1 MKKYLKFGIAA
12 FFVLAFLV
20 VSYLIKTPNLEY
32 VAPAA
37 VNENKEIKI
46 SHLKTPESVR
56 GIYMTSWVA
65 GTKNW
70 REKLINLIEST
81 ELNTIVVDVKDYTGR
96 ISFKVSDPELRAIDS
111 AENRIPDVKDFIA
124 ELHAKN
130 IYAIARIAVFQDP
143 FLVKK
148 RPDLAVKRGTGD
160 IVWKDRKGL
169 PWLDPCS
176 KDVWD
181 YMIKIGKEAERAGFD
196 ELNFDYIRFASDGNM
211 KDIKYT
217 HCPEKF
223 IMSDVIKDFSSYLKE
238 NLKDT
243 GLPLSIDVFG
253 MITTHSDDLNIG
265 QVLEKIEPSFAYI
278 SPMVYPSHYP
288 PFFDGFRNP
297 ADHPY
302 EIILEAMASSSQR
315 LINASSTPEKLRPW
329 LQDFNLGATY
339 DASMVRKEKQ
349 AVYDSG
355 LTSWLLWDPTNKYT
369 REALDS
375 K

>member
-1 MKKYLKFGIAA
+1 MKKYLKFAVAA

-20 VSYLIKTPNLEY
+20 VSYLIKVPNLEY

-37 VNENKEIKI
+37 VNESEEIKI

-65 GTKNW
+65 SDKKW
-70 REKLINLIEST
+70 RQGLVDLIDAT
-81 ELNTIVVDVKDYTGR
+81 ELNAVVVDVKDYTGE
-96 ISFKVSDPELRAIDS
+96 ISIEK
-111 AENRIPDVKDFIA
+111 RIPDIKDFIA

-143 FLVKK
+143 LLVKK
-148 RPDLAVKRGTGD
+148 NPGLAAQKKDGTG
-160 IVWKDRKGL
+160 VWKDRKGL

-176 KDVWD
+176 QEVWD
-181 YMIKIGKEAERAGFD
+181 YIVKIGKDSEKVGFD
-196 ELNFDYIRFASDGNM
+196 ELNFDYIRFASDGDM
-211 KDIKYT
+211 KNINYT

-238 NLKDT
+238 NLQST
-243 GLPLSIDVFG
+243 GVPLSIDVFG
-253 MITTHSDDLNIG
+253 FVTTHSDDLNIG
-265 QVLEKIEPSFAYI
+265 QILEKIEPSFDYI
-278 SPMVYPSHYP
+278 CPMVYPSHYP
-288 PFFDGFRNP
+288 KTFDGYKNP

-302 EIILEAMASSSQR
+302 EIISEAMASSTVR
-315 LINASSTPEKLRPW
+315 LLAASSTPSKIRPW
-329 LQDFNLGATY
+329 LQDFDLGATY

-355 LTSWLLWDPTNKYT
+355 LNSWLLWDPANKYT
-369 REALDS
+369 RGALDS
-375 K
+375 VQ